1 MMKTDDINDQAIT
14 KDKIH
19 DGNIT
24 SEKLADGAVS
34 TDKLPDGAIKT
45 PKIADENITTSK
57 LAEASVVTSKIA
69 DQNVTKEKIADQSV
83 DNSKLSPSAVT
94 YDKVKNK
101 AITTE
106 KLNDRAVTTE
116 KVEEKAI
123 TNAKI
128 GDSAVDG
135 RTIGEASVEKKHLA
149 NDSVATEKLKDSSVT
164 SDKIHAN
171 AVTGEKIEDSAISN
185 PKLADNSVGTSKIK
199 DGNVTNEK
207 VASNTLTIDKFDP
220 ELRKS
225 IQAATGLPENLVE
238 VIQDV
243 DVEVKSLHS
252 KDEDL
257 QAQITDKQQQI
268 TANDKDIETL
278 QNRSTQMEQSINNI
292 AVTGGASVANTVAY
306 SNTASGLVSINAQG
320 AIDELAAKN
329 STKAEKAEVTAE
341 LEKKFDKESILQE
354 SGDAE
359 DKVMSQKAVSD
370 KLSDLRNNV
379 NEFNVS
385 KIYPKDGLDKEGA
398 EGGNMYSLK
407 SAISKVKS
415 YIKTGER
422 LSFINLSGKPE
433 IWEYYYT
440 SGNTEDLNNWIN
452 IGGDEISRINKCVNT
467 NTISINGNKQV
478 INITNRFSLYSLFVP
493 KGRKVKVSITNFEA
507 EDSISIACSVTFL
520 DGSNKQIA
528 NFGNYGSTVY
538 IAEKEVKRIEFYDNK
553 NNLISAEITIT
564 VNEEGIEGRVLTLE
578 NSISSSSAKVNILEE
593 AVKSKLNKK
602 TKLSDYCNILLGKDI
617 ENGKIVENESKKI
630 VQLPYK
636 LIPDEGLLSM
646 NNDRTITQK
655 SASNQMLITDENL
668 NIIQV
673 IHSVD
678 YYLITI
684 KSKSIIDNNL
694 DKKLYLNVVYN
705 INDEIPLRPFIDNSY
720 IINGLGDNIADDYYI
735 RSTNLINFDNRAMAN
750 IDPGN
755 GIFQSNTSGLY
766 IWGVKLDSKE
776 NLYCNTKATA
786 GGTAKLYK
794 LDPSKGYIF
803 YSNVAIITPDTTLGK
818 HVNVMTINIE
828 DVDIDDITN
837 MYLIFRHQGAATFP
851 CIVSKNPFMPDSD
864 YYIVN
869 PKYIGLPNKLNALI
883 LGDSYSSLGHWITY
897 LTKYIRITGL
907 VNVAV
912 VGASIRDFG
921 QENPNMNLC
930 GQADTIESY
939 VTKGIIY
946 TDENEYPDIII
957 LQGGENE
964 GPDSDEV
971 FSKYNTQFS
980 KVVNAYV
987 KKNDTAVLQNVSVP
1001 TPLSEVNKK
1010 TFAGAYR
1017 YIAEKLLTLFPRAQ
1031 LFITSVTRLGYI
1043 NTSNLGEYRE
1053 KEAIQQRTIAARM
1066 SVPFIDFAGLSG
1078 INDIFNY
1085 PRGSGT
1091 KDDPYTNGPA
1101 RDTFDSMHPNYNDN
1115 ASGASK
1121 LGQVAANCIKSN
1133 IIKLSK

>member
-1 MMKTDDINDQAIT
+1 MIKTPDIG
-14 KDKIH
+14 DKQV
-19 DGNIT
+19 T
-24 SEKLADGAVS
+24 ERKLADGS
-34 TDKLPDGAIKT
+34 
-45 PKIADENITTSK
+45 
-57 LAEASVVTSKIA
+57 VTS
-69 DQNVTKEKIADQSV
+69 
-83 DNSKLSPSAVT
+83 SKLSTEIANMLSLLTTRISAFKVADNLSSLPTEENTIGWLVDNHLYVYVGNGSTPESGMYQDCGELRGPQGIQGEQGLSGLNGKSAYDIWTEQPGNEDKSEIDFLEFTRGSKGDKGDQGERGYDISNIEQLVKSTEDGGKNIIRVTRSDGWSKVFEILNGSKGSKGDKGTSIVKLEQTRKTTESSGLNTIEATLGDGTKESFEIYNGAKGEQGDKGDKGDKGDQGESGPQGNSGIADASNKTLVNDAITGGETDFLSAEVGKLGILT
-94 YDKVKNK
+94 YDCSKGGTITHATLQDAINSVPTTFQKVGLTITFKSGNTIYRYSLK
-101 AITTE
+101 A
-106 KLNDRAVTTE
+106 
-116 KVEEKAI
+116 
-123 TNAKI
+123 NAWSS
-128 GDSAVDG
+128 DPVNWF
-135 RTIGEASVEKKHLA
+135 SVE
-149 NDSVATEKLKDSSVT
+149 
-164 SDKIHAN
+164 
-171 AVTGEKIEDSAISN
+171 
-185 PKLADNSVGTSKIK
+185 
-199 DGNVTNEK
+199 
-207 VASNTLTIDKFDP
+207 
-220 ELRKS
+220 
-225 IQAATGLPENLVE
+225 
-238 VIQDV
+238 
-243 DVEVKSLHS
+243 
-252 KDEDL
+252 
-257 QAQITDKQQQI
+257 
-268 TANDKDIETL
+268 
-278 QNRSTQMEQSINNI
+278 
-292 AVTGGASVANTVAY
+292 
-306 SNTASGLVSINAQG
+306 
-320 AIDELAAKN
+320 
-329 STKAEKAEVTAE
+329 
-341 LEKKFDKESILQE
+341 
-354 SGDAE
+354 
-359 DKVMSQKAVSD
+359 D

-440 SGNTEDLNNWIN
+440 SGNMEDLNNWIN

-478 INITNRFSLYSLFVP
+478 INITEQFSSYSLFVP

-538 IAEKEVKRIEFYDNK
+538 IAEKEVERIEFYDNK

-673 IHSVD
+673 IHYVN
-678 YYLITI
+678 YYLITT

-750 IDPGN
+750 IDSGN
-755 GIFQSNTSGLY
+755 VIFQSNTSGLY

-818 HVNVMTINIE
+818 HVNVMIINIE